1 MIDIAGGIILAV
13 LFFVLLFAFFPL
25 ILFLIG
31 IGLLISV
38 GVGIY
43 FLLINFVSTGTAKVI
58 VLITAIILMAA
69 WEKHSQ

>member
-1 MIDIAGGIILAV
+1 MIEIAGGIILAV

-43 FLLINFVSTGTAKVI
+43 FLLINFVSTDTAKVI
-58 VLITAIILMAA
+58 VGFTAFILMAA
-69 WEKHSQ
+69 LEKHSQ